1 MNVTTESE
9 PAVSQP
15 KGSRVAKLV
24 QKSVRLTS
32 IPVLVL
38 VLIALIPAVVSFSV
52 SAREDKILAL
62 ALGGTLV
69 GFLLG
74 WKWAGLG
81 GAVALASVG
90 VMLTQSDVGAYGDP
104 FTIAFG
110 MQGILFLLSWV
121 LNLQAGPSRG
131 PGLLWVRRIGVGV
144 LALGALAGAALIIR
158 GPGPTPLPR
167 DKEPFVGVWDNGAG
181 FKLEITS
188 GGQANVARAQESKV
202 DPWNTPVGPG
212 ATGVFN
218 LAFHGDE
225 ELELTSG
232 PLGNSKA
239 YHIERRPR
247 KTGKLIR
254 MVLNGSEPYKPGSGV
269 DLVKQD
275 TAKADP
281 QKPEVKGKK

>member
-1 MNVTTESE
+1 MNATAESE
-9 PAVSQP
+9 PAVIKP
-15 KGSRVAKLV
+15 KGARIAKIV
-24 QKSVRLTS
+24 QRSARFTS
-32 IPVLVL
+32 IPVLAL
-38 VLIALIPAVVSFSV
+38 VLIALLPAMGSFSV

-62 ALGGTLV
+62 ALGGTLA

-74 WKWAGLG
+74 WKWAGIG
-81 GAVALASVG
+81 GAISLASIG

-110 MQGILFLLSWV
+110 LQGILFLLSWV
-121 LNLQAGPSRG
+121 LNLQADTSRG
-131 PGLLWVRRIGVGV
+131 PAILWFRRVGVSV
-144 LALGALAGAALIIR
+144 LALGALAGAAVIIR

-167 DKEPFVGVWDNGAG
+167 DKEVFVGAWENGTG

-188 GGQANVARAQESKV
+188 AGQASVTRAQESKI

-218 LAFHGDE
+218 LSFHGDE
-225 ELELTSG
+225 QLELTSG

-239 YHIERRPR
+239 YHIDRRPH
-247 KTGKLIR
+247 KAGKLIR
-254 MVLNGSEPYKPGSGV
+254 MVLNGSEPYKPSSGV
-269 DLVKQD
+269 DLVKKD
-275 TAKADP
+275 TAGADT